1 MDSLCPEL
9 ATLAYFQACCFRE
22 SSQELA
28 LSELSVELA
37 LLEFLPEPEL
47 LELFPELDSW
57 ELPPELL
64 FREWRLLELDSL
76 CQELE
81 LRFLELGSPCPVELY
96 PELAWN
102 QELGW
107 TQEW

>member
-1 MDSLCPEL
+1 LCPEL
-9 ATLAYFQACCFRE
+9 APAAYFQACCFRE
-22 SSQELA
+22 SSQELV

-37 LLEFLPEPEL
+37 LLEFLPEPEW
-47 LELFPELDSW
+47 LEQFPELDSW

-64 FREWRLLELDSL
+64 FREWRLLELESL

-81 LRFLELGSPCPVELY
+81 LRSLELGSPCPVELY

-102 QELGW
+102 PASALY
-107 TQEW
+107 QEW